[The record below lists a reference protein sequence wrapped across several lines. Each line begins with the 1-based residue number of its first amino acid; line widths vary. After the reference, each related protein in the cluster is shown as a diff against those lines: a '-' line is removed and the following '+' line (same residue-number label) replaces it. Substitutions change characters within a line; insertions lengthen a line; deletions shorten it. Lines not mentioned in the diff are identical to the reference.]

1 MSDDTLVL
9 SGARIIDGT
18 GAEPVRGRAG
28 APRLAAAPGAE
39 PVRGR
44 AVVVERGTIT
54 AVVDEARAP
63 RGTGIDLAG
72 HTLLP
77 GLINCHV
84 HLCFGAEA
92 EPVRPM
98 REDPLPL
105 TAIMALMRRQR
116 TAEAGGSEVRDLGGL
131 E

>member
-1 MSDDTLVL
+1 MSDDTLIL

-18 GAEPVRGRAG
+18 GAEPAG
-28 APRLAAAPGAE
+28 
-39 PVRGR
+39 GR

-63 RGTGIDLAG
+63 RGTGVDLAG